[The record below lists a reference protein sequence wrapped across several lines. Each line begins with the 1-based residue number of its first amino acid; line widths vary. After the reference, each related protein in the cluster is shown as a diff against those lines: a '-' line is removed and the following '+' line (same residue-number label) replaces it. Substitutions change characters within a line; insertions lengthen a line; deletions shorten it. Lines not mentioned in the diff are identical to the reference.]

1 MLAKRKRKSLDPSQE
16 LMLKWRKM
24 ISILDENINEVKEI
38 NKGLYR
44 DYQETITYLENILEE
59 YQKVLFISLFYLE
72 VSN

>member
-44 DYQETITYLENILEE
+44 DYHETITYLENILEE

>member
-1 MLAKRKRKSLDPSQE
+1 
-16 LMLKWRKM
+16 M

>member
-1 MLAKRKRKSLDPSQE
+1 
-16 LMLKWRKM
+16 M

-44 DYQETITYLENILEE
+44 DYHETITYLENILEE